1 MKLHKIGICLLAL
14 TMIFAFAVGCE
25 PEPEGEVYQGEAEGF
40 GGTVVVEVVVD
51 EGEMVDITVVEDPET
66 PGYGDEAFDALIPQ
80 ILDAQTTEGIDVHSG
95 ATVSS
100 EALFEA
106 VDEAKAQAG
115 L

>member
-1 MKLHKIGICLLAL
+1 MKLHKLGICLLAL

-25 PEPEGEVYQGEAEGF
+25 PAPEGEVYQGEAEGF
-40 GGTVVVEVVVD
+40 GGTVVVEIAVD
-51 EGEMVDITVVEDPET
+51 EGEMVDINVVEDPET
-66 PGYGDEAFDALIPQ
+66 PGYGDEAFDALIPE
-80 ILDAQTTEGIDVHSG
+80 ILDAQSTDGIDVHSG

-106 VDEAKAQAG
+106 VEEAMAQAG